1 MGKFIG
7 GIIFTLVVGGIIA
20 LCIARFGLVN
30 MRADTAIPNY
40 ERNLAGGAMDAYVE
54 RHAPKLQSPVPVND
68 QSLIEGVQL
77 YKQHC
82 ALCHGGPA
90 DPISQVGTAFYPRVP
105 QFLKRAPD
113 MPDYQNFYITK
124 YGIRWTGMPG
134 WEKVMSDE
142 QIWKIMGF
150 LSKMDKID
158 ELPGPVLEEW
168 KKVEPTAPAS
178 QMNAGANAGK
188 AEAQSGGAKN
198 EQHDQG
204 HKH

>member
-7 GIIFTLVVGGIIA
+7 GIIFTLVVGAIIA
-20 LCIARFGLVN
+20 LCVAHFGLVN
-30 MRADTAIPNY
+30 MRADTAIPSY
-40 ERNLAGGAMDAYVE
+40 ERKLAGGAMDAYVE
-54 RHAPKLQSPVPVND
+54 RHAPKQQSPVPVNN
-68 QSLIEGVQL
+68 QNLIEGVQL

-82 ALCHGGPA
+82 AVCHGGPA
-90 DPISQVGTAFYPRVP
+90 DPISQIGTAFYPHVP

-168 KKVEPTAPAS
+168 KKVEPNAPAS
-178 QMNAGANAGK
+178 QINAGANAGK
-188 AEAQSGGAKN
+188 TEAQSGGTKN
-198 EQHDQG
+198 EQHDNE
-204 HKH
+204 HHH